1 MRACVRKNIKHTNLT
16 ANVFAC
22 ALYQNIVQV
31 CVFGTFGHICVF
43 VRNMCLHVYIY
54 IYISVNVCECGR
66 YAPRVSS
73 VGQ

>member
-1 MRACVRKNIKHTNLT
+1 MCVT

-31 CVFGTFGHICVF
+31 CVFGTCGHICVF
-43 VRNMCLHVYIY
+43 VRNMCLY
-54 IYISVNVCECGR
+54 IYISVNVYECGR